1 MRLLRL
7 EAGLGKLGI
16 LVAEANDERL
26 LVAGGISHP
35 EVIRYQ
41 KLQIRFFPVF

>member
-26 LVAGGISHP
+26 LVSGDFSLGSYSLP
-35 EVIRYQ
+35 
-41 KLQIRFFPVF
+41 QIVE